1 MNMRYFNN
9 FSSLPF
15 KYTLLCLIF
24 AIGSVTSGYGQVK
37 IGDNPTVINPNSL
50 LELESSSK
58 GLLLPRLNLLATS
71 NPAPMTAFIAGMF
84 VYNLAVNGAAD
95 TAVTPGL
102 YYCDGT
108 KWIRLGSGGQN
119 NATQVLKAEYTATAG
134 QSQFQT
140 PAAITD
146 INKITVYRNG
156 VIINSTQVNANTV
169 LTEVNC
175 IQNDNIKIIQL
186 L

>member
-1 MNMRYFNN
+1 MKYLSNFLISGFRYK
-9 FSSLPF
+9 LVC
-15 KYTLLCLIF
+15 LLFI
-24 AIGSVTSGYGQVK
+24 IGCSVTSVYAQVK

-50 LELESSSK
+50 LELESNTK
-58 GLLLPRLNLLATS
+58 GLLLPRLHLTATN
-71 NPAPMTAFIAGMF
+71 NPAPLAAFVEGMF

-108 KWIRLGSGGQN
+108 KWIKAGVGGQIN
-119 NATQVLKAEYTATAG
+119 TTQVLKAEYTATAG
-134 QSQFQT
+134 QAQFQT

-146 INKITVYRNG
+146 MNKITVYRNG
-156 VIINSTQVNANTV
+156 IIINSTQVNTNAI

-175 IQNDNIKIIQL
+175 IQNDNIKIIQIL
-186 L
+186 

>member
-1 MNMRYFNN
+1 MRYSNN
-9 FSSLPF
+9 FFSAAF
-15 KYTLLCLIF
+15 KYTLLCLVF
-24 AIGSVTSGYGQVK
+24 VIGSITSGHAQVK
-37 IGDNPTVINPNSL
+37 IGDNPTVINSNSL

-58 GLLLPRLNLLATS
+58 GLLLPRLNLLATN

-140 PAAITD
+140 PASMTD

-156 VIINSTQVNANTV
+156 IIINSTQLNTNTII
-169 LTEVNC
+169 TEVNC
-175 IQNDNIKIIQL
+175 IQNDNIKIIQIL
-186 L
+186 